1 VHERGQ
7 RDDGDEEEADAD
19 DPGEE
24 ELREDDADSDIGNA
38 YRKVERELTPAGG
51 QRLT

>member
-7 RDDGDEEEADAD
+7 GDDGDDQEADAD

-24 ELREDDADSDIGNA
+24 ELREGDADSDIGDG

-51 QRLT
+51 

>member
-1 VHERGQ
+1 VHERRQG
-7 RDDGDEEEADAD
+7 DDGDDQEADAD

-24 ELREDDADSDIGNA
+24 ELREGDADSDIGDG

-51 QRLT
+51 